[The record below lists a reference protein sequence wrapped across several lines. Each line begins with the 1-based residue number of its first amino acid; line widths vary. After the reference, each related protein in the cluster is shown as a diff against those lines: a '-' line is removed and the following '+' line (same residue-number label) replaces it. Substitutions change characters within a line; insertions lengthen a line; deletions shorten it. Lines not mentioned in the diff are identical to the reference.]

1 MKIAAPRGTQ
11 DILPSRSN
19 IWQKIEAEAIK
30 IFSSAGFAEIRT
42 PIFEASELFN
52 RAVGEDS
59 DIVNKEMY
67 TFNDRSDRSLTLRPE
82 ATASIA
88 RAFIENSLD
97 REGKPQKLW
106 YRGPMF
112 RYERPQTGR
121 YRQFHQIGIEAL
133 GAEAPYIDLE
143 IIRLGIDLLENLGLD
158 DLTLYINSIGNKSSR
173 QNYISALK
181 EFLAK
186 IQDQV
191 CDDCK
196 RRFIQNP
203 LRCLDCKV
211 PEDQKLYSQAPIIH
225 DYFDEESQTIWSQM
239 QTGLTELG
247 IKYVVDPK
255 LVRGLDYYSHCV
267 FEVKS
272 NSTLL
277 GTQSTVLAGGRYDNL
292 VETLGGPSTPAVGW
306 AIGMERLVLIIKEP
320 EITNTSIYI
329 ISDSSSEAQKLAH
342 RLRIDTNHEMIIE
355 YDYENSKFK
364 KQLERAVKKSSDWVV
379 FYMNDERQSGKFKI
393 KDLKNAKEISDLN
406 YEELVNKL
414 KL

>member
-11 DILPSRSN
+11 DILPSKSK
-19 IWQKIEAEAIK
+19 IWQNIEAEAIK
-30 IFSSAGFAEIRT
+30 IFSSAGFSEIRT

-67 TFNDRSDRSLTLRPE
+67 TFKDRSDRSLTLRPE
-82 ATASIA
+82 ATACIA

-133 GAEAPYIDLE
+133 GAQAPYIDLE
-143 IIRLGIDLLENLGLD
+143 IISLGIDLLKNLGLD
-158 DLTLYINSIGNKSSR
+158 NLTLFINSLGNSASR
-173 QNYISALK
+173 QAYIAALK

-186 IQDQV
+186 LQDQV
-191 CDDCK
+191 CEDCQ
-196 RRFIQNP
+196 RRFTQNP

-211 PEDQKLYSQAPIIH
+211 PEDQKLYSKAPVIH
-225 DYFDEESQTIWSQM
+225 DYFDEESKTIWSQV
-239 QTGLTELG
+239 QTGLNGLG
-247 IKYVVDPK
+247 IKYVIDPK

-272 NSTLL
+272 SSAAL

-292 VETLGGPSTPAVGW
+292 VEVLGGPSIPAVGW
-306 AIGMERLVLIIKEP
+306 ALGIERLAELITKP
-320 EITNTSIYI
+320 EIKNTSIYI
-329 ISDSSSEAQKLAH
+329 ISDDSSEAQKLAH
-342 RLRIDTNHEMIIE
+342 RLRIDTKHKMVIE

-364 KQLERAVKKSSDWVV
+364 KQLERAVKKACDWVI
-379 FYMNDERQSGKFKI
+379 FYMGDERGSAKFKI
-393 KDLKNAKEISDLN
+393 KNLKQGKEISDLS
-406 YEELVNKL
+406 YKELLDQL